1 VAAALC
7 CYLRTRML
15 VVIEVIPSHNES
27 RSGDADLK
35 REECVAQNPYVSNA
49 LWGASMR
56 TRWDAAC
63 SHAQAIYFT
72 ESHQVVSFDLRH
84 GRFGRLRK
92 LQTLMDSG
100 IASICRSSWDT
111 LVASILL

>member
-63 SHAQAIYFT
+63 SHAQAIYLHR
-72 ESHQVVSFDLRH
+72 ESSGSKLR
-84 GRFGRLRK
+84 FEAWK
-92 LQTLMDSG
+92 V
-100 IASICRSSWDT
+100 WK
-111 LVASILL
+111 VA